1 MLLLIEGFWVKEADL
16 LSAAH
21 CQSSSVERI
30 ADFLLMVFML
40 LDAEV
45 CLVKEA
51 EFGLAHGRPPGS
63 RAPGRE

>member
-51 EFGLAHGRPPGS
+51 EFG
-63 RAPGRE
+63 